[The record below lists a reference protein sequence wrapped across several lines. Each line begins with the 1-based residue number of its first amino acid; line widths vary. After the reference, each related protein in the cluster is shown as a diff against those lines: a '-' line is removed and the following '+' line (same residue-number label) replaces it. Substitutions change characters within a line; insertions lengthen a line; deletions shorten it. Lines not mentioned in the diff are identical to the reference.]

1 MSFLRQSNLEMFATE
16 KFSSFISP
24 IFEAR
29 KRWQSLKMFE
39 KLQKKWKVGP
49 LQIVLIIICFAL
61 GGSLT
66 GYSAKKIMDILSVEK
81 DWLWTIFYIV
91 LVTIIW
97 PPAVLIVSIFFG
109 QFKFFKSY
117 VKRIGQKIGIVR
129 DLKFEVSGSGPA
141 PNSDSDGGLSNGLT
155 NSRSVTTH
163 DSPLTTHDQHRH
175 FRFRCW
181 FERTKDH

>member
-1 MSFLRQSNLEMFATE
+1 MFANY
-16 KFSSFISP
+16 
-24 IFEAR
+24 R
-29 KRWQSLKMFE
+29 KNGKSAL
-39 KLQKKWKVGP
+39 
-49 LQIVLIIICFAL
+49 LQIFLIIICFAL

-91 LVTIIW
+91 LVTILW

-129 DLKFEVSGSGPA
+129 DLKFEDSGSGPA
-141 PNSDSDGGLSNGLT
+141 PNSDADRGQSSGLED
-155 NSRSVTTH
+155 SRISTH

-175 FRFRCW
+175 FRFRRW

>member
-1 MSFLRQSNLEMFATE
+1 MSFLRQSNFEMFAIE

-24 IFEAR
+24 IFEAC

-39 KLQKKWKVGP
+39 RLQKKWKVGP
-49 LQIVLIIICFAL
+49 LQISLIIISFAL

-91 LVTIIW
+91 LVTILW

-117 VKRIGQKIGIVR
+117 VKRIGQKIGIVQ
-129 DLKFEVSGSGPA
+129 DLKFEVSGSVPDS
-141 PNSDSDGGLSNGLT
+141 NSDPDGGFSNGL
-155 NSRSVTTH
+155 TTH
-163 DSPLTTHDQHRH
+163 DSPTHGSRLTTHHQHRH
-175 FRFRCW
+175 FRFRRW